1 MTIHLRT
8 FPGQDKILFL
18 IILSSSLSWWPLWPA
33 KLIHSSSID
42 LGFIEDS
49 IPACPTHEWDALKA
63 NLSFAHISL
72 WQMKVLFPVQKVF

>member
-18 IILSSSLSWWPLWPA
+18 IILSSSLSWWPLWPP

-63 NLSFAHISL
+63 N
-72 WQMKVLFPVQKVF
+72 FPHQPLADEGAIPCKKVF

>member
-63 NLSFAHISL
+63 N
-72 WQMKVLFPVQKVF
+72 FPQQPLADEGAIPCKKVF